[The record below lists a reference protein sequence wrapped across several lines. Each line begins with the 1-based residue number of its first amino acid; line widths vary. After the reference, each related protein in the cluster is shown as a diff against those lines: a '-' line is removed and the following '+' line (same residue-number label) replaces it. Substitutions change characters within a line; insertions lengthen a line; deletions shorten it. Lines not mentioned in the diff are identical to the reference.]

1 MFPRNSRDYV
11 VRGTLALGCHGPGS
25 LTQVFEFVKL
35 VVLNIQQVHTTFT
48 FLVSQ
53 ILGF

>member
-1 MFPRNSRDYV
+1 MANGPDLTDQVLHRLFIIIFSFFFKKRRNK
-11 VRGTLALGCHGPGS
+11 A
-25 LTQVFEFVKL
+25 KI
-35 VVLNIQQVHTTFT
+35 NIQQVHTTFT